1 MTQVV
6 DKYERFEAAT
16 QKVVQK
22 NGQLCY
28 TFRMPAES
36 TIQKYL
42 GKLGVEPEAV
52 SVYLQL
58 VRHGYSSAL
67 QLAKATA
74 ISRTQIYRHLETLQQ
89 HGLASAEQLSYGTLY
104 RPMPIENIE
113 GLLANREAET
123 AAIRRNLGAMTAE
136 LQAIAG
142 GSGPKAT
149 VQHYYGLAGLKQAN
163 WNITKADGE
172 YRCFEVA
179 HLSAHVDQAF
189 ARRHRER
196 CIEKELTSYD
206 LTNDTVVR
214 AKQLEPF
221 EPSRTFLR
229 HVDPAVLTI
238 NYEIVLYNTV
248 VTLLD
253 FNEQMAVEMTHPA
266 YSTMMR
272 QLFDAMWAQATPL
285 EITP

>member
-1 MTQVV
+1 MN
-6 DKYERFEAAT
+6 EA
-16 QKVVQK
+16 
-22 NGQLCY
+22 
-28 TFRMPAES
+28 
-36 TIQKYL
+36 TIIEKYL
-42 GKLGVEPEAV
+42 GKLGIDPEAV
-52 SVYLQL
+52 TVYLEL
-58 VRHGYSSAL
+58 VKQGYSSAL
-67 QLAKATA
+67 QLAKATS
-74 ISRTQIYRHLETLQQ
+74 ISRTQVYRHLELLQQ

-123 AAIRRNLGAMTAE
+123 AAIRRNLGAMTAALE
-136 LQAIAG
+136 AIAG

-149 VQHYYGLAGLKQAN
+149 VQHYYGPAGIKQAN
-163 WNITKADGE
+163 WNTTKAEGE

-179 HLSAHVDQAF
+179 HISQHLDQAF

-196 CIEKELTSYD
+196 CIEQGLISYD
-206 LTNDTVVR
+206 LTNATSVK
-214 AKQLEPF
+214 AKEIEPF

-229 HVDPAVLTI
+229 HIDPEILTI
-238 NYEIVLYNTV
+238 NYEIVLYNDV

-266 YSTMMR
+266 LSSMMR

-285 EITP
+285 EIS

>member
-1 MTQVV
+1 M
-6 DKYERFEAAT
+6 DNA
-16 QKVVQK
+16 KVIT
-22 NGQLCY
+22 N
-28 TFRMPAES
+28 
-36 TIQKYL
+36 YL
-42 GKLGVEPEAV
+42 GKLGIEPDSV
-52 SVYLQL
+52 RVYLEL
-58 VRHGYSSAL
+58 VKQGYSSAL
-67 QLAKATA
+67 QLSKATG
-74 ISRTQIYRHLETLQQ
+74 ISRTQIYRHLEVLQS
-89 HGLASAEQLSYGTLY
+89 HGLTSAEQLSYGTLY

-123 AAIRRNLGAMTAE
+123 AAIRRNLSGMAAA

-149 VQHYYGLAGLKQAN
+149 VQHYYGPAGIKQAN
-163 WNITKADGE
+163 WNITKADKE
-172 YRCFEVA
+172 FKVFEVA
-179 HLSAHVDQAF
+179 HISSHLDLAF

-214 AKQLEPF
+214 AKDMEPF

-229 HVDPAVLTI
+229 HIDPTVLTI
-238 NYEIVLYNTV
+238 NYEIVLYNQV

-253 FNEQMAVEMTHPA
+253 YNEQMAVEINHPA
-266 YSTMMR
+266 LSAMIT

-285 EITP
+285 EITR